1 MTHTADA
8 APQCSA
14 SVPVCTATT
23 LGMVHVQGVQLVSV
37 KSRKTWSSAMSQCA
51 DTGVH

>member
-37 KSRKTWSSAMSQCA
+37 CEKQEDLVFSHESMC
-51 DTGVH
+51 